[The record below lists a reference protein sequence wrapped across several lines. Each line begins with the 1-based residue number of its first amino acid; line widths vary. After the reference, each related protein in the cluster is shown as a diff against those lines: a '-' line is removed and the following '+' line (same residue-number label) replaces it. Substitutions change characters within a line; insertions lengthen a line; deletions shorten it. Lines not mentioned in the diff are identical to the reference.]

1 MIVRVLGIPRLFGA
15 PIDNGM
21 AKSDAVLGLSKRHGG
36 KNQKKRSSYVWRLG
50 QLFFLFTTMS
60 DPLAHVRLMTMLNVK
75 ATHPRKE
82 DENMPKKRVRTSVP
96 PHAAPVRNERPE
108 TPTKTEPDEPVA
120 PCLLYTS
127 DAADDVYQV

>member
-36 KNQKKRSSYVWRLG
+36 KNPKKAFFLRVEVRSTV
-50 QLFFLFTTMS
+50 FLFTTMS

-82 DENMPKKRVRTSVP
+82 DENMPKKRFRTSVP

-108 TPTKTEPDEPVA
+108 TPTKTEPDAVS
-120 PCLLYTS
+120 YTHLTLPTTPY
-127 DAADDVYQV
+127 V